1 MEFYYYEI
9 REDNHVLGKTKPF
22 HIKDMHSS
30 WIDEELKYIMSKSKN
45 IKKTKIILLKYN
57 IESD

>member
-9 REDNHVLGKTKPF
+9 KEDDYILGKTKPF
-22 HIKDMHSS
+22 HINDMNSS
-30 WIDEELKYIMSKSKN
+30 WIDEEIEYIKSKSKN